1 MNIYTTTVFIILIL
15 YVQKLKQFLKLPAYW
30 AILTLIFYL
39 ILYNIESKY
48 RLLFII
54 FVCKT
59 RILFIPI
66 FTMTGVI
73 LSIIGH
79 RFKTYRIICTVLY
92 KIGLNLEMNTNNIPT
107 NPTIYMSNY
116 PSNNIEYLTH
126 GLFCDKFCLVVGS
139 GIYKYIKYIYDEKH
153 LISVH
158 KGSFDSVQDQIKKKI
173 ADGFSIF
180 CYIEKEYFNR
190 KSDFELTEFR
200 TGMFHIAKNLN
211 VTITPVCVDHII
223 YNMGIIDDNVFK
235 IKIGQTMHVE
245 NVEESMNIVRK
256 FMLKELKNMRIP
268 KIAKHS

>member
-1 MNIYTTTVFIILIL
+1 MNIYTTVSLIIFIVYI
-15 YVQKLKQFLKLPAYW
+15 QTLKKFVKLPTYW
-30 AILTLIFYL
+30 FVLTLMFYL
-39 ILYNIESKY
+39 ILYHIESKY
-48 RLLFII
+48 RLLFVI

-66 FTMTGVI
+66 FTMTGVV
-73 LSIIGH
+73 LSILGH

-92 KIGLNLEMNTNNIPT
+92 KIGLNLEMNTNNIPAK
-107 NPTIYMSNY
+107 PTIYMSNY

-139 GIYKYIKYIYDEKH
+139 GIYKYIKYIYGKEH

-158 KGSFDSVQDQIKKKI
+158 KGSFDSVQDQIKKKM

-190 KSDFELTEFR
+190 KNDFELTEFR
-200 TGMFHIAKNLN
+200 TGMFCIAKNLN
-211 VTITPVCVDHII
+211 VTITPLCIDHIG

-235 IKIGQTMHVE
+235 IKIGPTISVE

-256 FMLKELKNMRIP
+256 FLEKELKNMRIP
-268 KIAKHS
+268 KIAN